1 MNAQSISDRLQ
12 AHRATLEQMSVK
24 SIALFGSTARGD
36 DNSDSDIDILIEFSR
51 PVGLFHFIEV
61 KEFLEKVLGR
71 EVDLVTRAAL
81 KPQLRERILEE
92 AVNGWR

>member
-12 AHRATLEQMSVK
+12 AQRATLEQMSVK